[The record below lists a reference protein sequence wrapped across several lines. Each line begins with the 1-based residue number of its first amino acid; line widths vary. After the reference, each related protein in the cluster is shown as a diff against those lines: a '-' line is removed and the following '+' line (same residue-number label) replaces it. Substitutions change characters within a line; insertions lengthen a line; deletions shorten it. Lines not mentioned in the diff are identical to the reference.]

1 MVKDINPTLSNV
13 MKGCKTMKNKVG
25 RPTVKDKKKRISVR
39 VYPSDLEF
47 LKSQG
52 ISLQK
57 LLDQSIQELK
67 Q

>member
-1 MVKDINPTLSNV
+1 
-13 MKGCKTMKNKVG
+13 MKNKVG
-25 RPTVKDKKKRISVR
+25 RPTIKDKKKRVSVR
-39 VYPSDLEF
+39 IYPSDLEF
-47 LKSQG
+47 LKSEG